1 MIGNQGGFAGETG
14 IHEEY
19 RIIVF
24 QMWMPDRLTIKM
36 DMLK

>member
-24 QMWMPDRLTIKM
+24 QM
-36 DMLK
+36 